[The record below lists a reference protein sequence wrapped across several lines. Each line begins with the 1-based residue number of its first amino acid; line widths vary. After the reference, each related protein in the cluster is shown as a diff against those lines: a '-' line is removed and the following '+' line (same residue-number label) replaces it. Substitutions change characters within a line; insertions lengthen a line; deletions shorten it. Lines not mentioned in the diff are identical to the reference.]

1 MICDDIRSNFFFTGR
16 LWSNL
21 QLFGGK
27 SSMNCYDVS
36 EKEMNTKHSFL
47 KGDLKI
53 NIFQP

>member
-1 MICDDIRSNFFFTGR
+1 
-16 LWSNL
+16 
-21 QLFGGK
+21 
-27 SSMNCYDVS
+27 MNCYDVS